1 MWKARVVQWQNA
13 GISVTSMTPTEGA
26 LAYVSGF
33 VIPKNSPNK
42 EGAYAYLDAMLDKS
56 AQEAFAVDMGYNP
69 TVSNAVVAPDL
80 NKRIGFTPDEIKKL
94 VDLDYNYL
102 NKNDFQSDERP
113 TSLLSA
119 TTLVGPATVFVAAGL
134 LVPLAILFRYSF
146 DKVDARRIMI
156 ETFSFDNYVKFF
168 SDPYYTGVLATT
180 LRVAALCT
188 VVCLAMGLPLAY
200 VLARTQSRFKNVL
213 IMLVVLPLFV
223 GNAVRAA
230 GWMTLFGSKGFLNV
244 TLMQLGIITQPLQIM
259 FTEGAVIAGII
270 AVNLPYMVLTL
281 QSVIEGINRNVEE
294 AAFSL
299 GAGPATMFRRVLLP
313 LSLPGILAGT
323 ILTFILG
330 MNAYATPVLLGG
342 PKFKMMGPLV
352 YGQFQLN
359 NWPFGASVA
368 FVLMTATLTLT
379 ATANILIQRRF
390 RR

>member
-1 MWKARVVQWQNA
+1 MATTAASQFR
-13 GISVTSMTPTEGA
+13 
-26 LAYVSGF
+26 
-33 VIPKNSPNK
+33 
-42 EGAYAYLDAMLDKS
+42 
-56 AQEAFAVDMGYNP
+56 
-69 TVSNAVVAPDL
+69 
-80 NKRIGFTPDEIKKL
+80 
-94 VDLDYNYL
+94 
-102 NKNDFQSDERP
+102 SDEAP
-113 TSLLSA
+113 TSWLSA
-119 TTLVGPATVFVAAGL
+119 TALVGPATAFVSLGL
-134 LVPLAILFRYSF
+134 LAPLAILLRYSF
-146 DKVDARRIMI
+146 NTIDRRRMMV
-156 ETFSFDNYVKFF
+156 ETFALDNYVKFF
-168 SDPYYTGVLATT
+168 SDSYYIDILLTT
-180 LRVAALCT
+180 LRVAAFCT
-188 VVCLAMGLPLAY
+188 MVCLVLGFPLAY
-200 VLARTQSRFKNVL
+200 VLARTQSRFKNVM

-230 GWMTLFGSKGFLNV
+230 GWMTIFGSRGFLNV
-244 TLMQLGIITQPLQIM
+244 TLMQLGVIAEPLQLM
-259 FTEGAVIAGII
+259 YTEGAVIAGII

-281 QSVIEGINRNVEE
+281 QSVIENINRNVEE

-342 PKFKMMGPLV
+342 PKFKMMAPLI

-368 FVLMTATLTLT
+368 FVLMAATLGLT

>member
-1 MWKARVVQWQNA
+1 
-13 GISVTSMTPTEGA
+13 MTATTTFHA
-26 LAYVSGF
+26 
-33 VIPKNSPNK
+33 
-42 EGAYAYLDAMLDKS
+42 
-56 AQEAFAVDMGYNP
+56 
-69 TVSNAVVAPDL
+69 
-80 NKRIGFTPDEIKKL
+80 
-94 VDLDYNYL
+94 
-102 NKNDFQSDERP
+102 DERP
-113 TSLLSA
+113 SSLLSA
-119 TTLVGPATVFVAAGL
+119 SALVGPATAFVTLGL
-134 LVPLAILFRYSF
+134 LAPMAILLRYSF
-146 DKVDARRIMI
+146 NRFDPRRMMI
-156 ETFSFDNYVKFF
+156 ETFSLDNYVKFF
-168 SDPYYTGVLATT
+168 ADPYYTGVLWTT

-188 VVCLAMGLPLAY
+188 VACLIMGLPLAY
-200 VLARTQSRFKNVL
+200 VLARTQSRYKNVM

-230 GWMTLFGSKGFLNV
+230 GWMTLFGTKGFLNV
-244 TLMQLGIITQPLQIM
+244 TLMQFGIITAPLQMM

-368 FVLMTATLTLT
+368 FVLMTATLGLT
-379 ATANILIQRRF
+379 ATANILVQRRF

>member
-1 MWKARVVQWQNA
+1 MTATGATQLKADQA
-13 GISVTSMTPTEGA
+13 S
-26 LAYVSGF
+26 
-33 VIPKNSPNK
+33 
-42 EGAYAYLDAMLDKS
+42 
-56 AQEAFAVDMGYNP
+56 
-69 TVSNAVVAPDL
+69 
-80 NKRIGFTPDEIKKL
+80 
-94 VDLDYNYL
+94 
-102 NKNDFQSDERP
+102 

-134 LVPLAILFRYSF
+134 LVPLAILLRYSF
-146 DKVDARRIMI
+146 NRLDPRRIMV
-156 ETFSFDNYVKFF
+156 ETFSLDNYIKFF
-168 SDPYYTGVLATT
+168 SDPYYTGVLWTT

-188 VVCLAMGLPLAY
+188 VICLVMGLPLAY
-200 VLARTQSRFKNVL
+200 VFARSQSRFKNVM

-230 GWMTLFGSKGFLNV
+230 GWMTVFGSKGFLNV
-244 TLMQLGIITQPLQIM
+244 SLMKIGVISEPLQIM
-259 FTEGAVIAGII
+259 YTEGAVVAGII

-299 GAGPATMFRRVLLP
+299 GAGPITMFRRVLLP
-313 LSLPGILAGT
+313 LSLPGLIAGT

-342 PKFKMMGPLV
+342 PKFRMMGPLI

-359 NWPFGASVA
+359 NWPFGAAVA
-368 FVLMTATLTLT
+368 FILMTATLALT
-379 ATANILIQRRF
+379 ATANVLVQRRF

>member
-1 MWKARVVQWQNA
+1 MAA
-13 GISVTSMTPTEGA
+13 TSPGKIQPDQEPTA
-26 LAYVSGF
+26 
-33 VIPKNSPNK
+33 
-42 EGAYAYLDAMLDKS
+42 
-56 AQEAFAVDMGYNP
+56 
-69 TVSNAVVAPDL
+69 
-80 NKRIGFTPDEIKKL
+80 
-94 VDLDYNYL
+94 
-102 NKNDFQSDERP
+102 
-113 TSLLSA
+113 LLSA
-119 TTLVGPATVFVAAGL
+119 TALVGPATAFVSAGL

-146 DKVDARRIMI
+146 NTMSPRRIML
-156 ETFSFDNYVKFF
+156 ETFSLDNYGKFF
-168 SDPYYTGVLATT
+168 ADSYYTGVLWTT

-188 VVCLAMGLPLAY
+188 VICLVMGLPLAY
-200 VLARTQSRFKNVL
+200 VLARTRSRFKNVL

-230 GWMTLFGSKGFLNV
+230 GWMVLFGSKGFLNV
-244 TLMQLGIITQPLQIM
+244 TLMQFGVIGQPLQIM
-259 FTEGAVIAGII
+259 YTESAVIAGII

-299 GAGPATMFRRVLLP
+299 GAGPMTMFRRVLLP

-368 FVLMTATLTLT
+368 FILMTATLGLT
-379 ATANILIQRRF
+379 AAANILVQRRF

>member
-1 MWKARVVQWQNA
+1 
-13 GISVTSMTPTEGA
+13 
-26 LAYVSGF
+26 
-33 VIPKNSPNK
+33 
-42 EGAYAYLDAMLDKS
+42 
-56 AQEAFAVDMGYNP
+56 
-69 TVSNAVVAPDL
+69 
-80 NKRIGFTPDEIKKL
+80 
-94 VDLDYNYL
+94 
-102 NKNDFQSDERP
+102 
-113 TSLLSA
+113 LLSA

-146 DKVDARRIMI
+146 NTIDPRRIML
-156 ETFSFDNYVKFF
+156 ETFSLDNYVKFF
-168 SDPYYTGVLATT
+168 ADPYYTGVLWTT

-188 VVCLAMGLPLAY
+188 VICLVMGLPLAY

-244 TLMQLGIITQPLQIM
+244 SLMQFGVITQPLQIM
-259 FTEGAVIAGII
+259 YTEGAVVAGII

-359 NWPFGASVA
+359 NWPFGAAVA
-368 FVLMTATLTLT
+368 FVLMTATLGLT
-379 ATANILIQRRF
+379 ATANILVQRRF

>member
-1 MWKARVVQWQNA
+1 MATK
-13 GISVTSMTPTEGA
+13 
-26 LAYVSGF
+26 
-33 VIPKNSPNK
+33 SP
-42 EGAYAYLDAMLDKS
+42 GQFQAD
-56 AQEAFAVDMGYNP
+56 EAPA
-69 TVSNAVVAPDL
+69 
-80 NKRIGFTPDEIKKL
+80 
-94 VDLDYNYL
+94 
-102 NKNDFQSDERP
+102 
-113 TSLLSA
+113 SLLSA
-119 TTLVGPATVFVAAGL
+119 TTLVAPATVFVTAGL

-146 DKVDARRIMI
+146 NTIDPRRITL
-156 ETFSFDNYVKFF
+156 ETFSLDNYVKFF
-168 SDPYYTGVLATT
+168 ADPYYTGVLGTT
-180 LRVAALCT
+180 LRVAAVCT
-188 VVCLAMGLPLAY
+188 VACLVMGLPLAY
-200 VLARTQSRFKNVL
+200 VLARTQSRFKNML

-244 TLMQLGIITQPLQIM
+244 TLMQFGVITQPLQIM
-259 FTEGAVIAGII
+259 YTESAVVAGII

-281 QSVIEGINRNVEE
+281 QSVIENINRNVEE

-299 GAGPATMFRRVLLP
+299 GAAPMTMFRRVLLP

-359 NWPFGASVA
+359 NWPFGAAVA
-368 FVLMTATLTLT
+368 FVLMTATLGLT
-379 ATANILIQRRF
+379 ATANILVQRRF

>member
-1 MWKARVVQWQNA
+1 MATASAR
-13 GISVTSMTPTEGA
+13 P
-26 LAYVSGF
+26 L
-33 VIPKNSPNK
+33 
-42 EGAYAYLDAMLDKS
+42 
-56 AQEAFAVDMGYNP
+56 
-69 TVSNAVVAPDL
+69 
-80 NKRIGFTPDEIKKL
+80 
-94 VDLDYNYL
+94 
-102 NKNDFQSDERP
+102 QSDETP

-119 TTLVGPATVFVAAGL
+119 TALVGPATVFVTVGL
-134 LVPLAILFRYSF
+134 LAPLAILLRYSF
-146 DKVDARRIMI
+146 NTLDPRRMMV
-156 ETFSFDNYVKFF
+156 ETFSLDNYIKFF
-168 SDPYYTGVLATT
+168 ADSYYTDIFWTT

-188 VVCLAMGLPLAY
+188 VVCLMMGFPLAY

-230 GWMTLFGSKGFLNV
+230 GWMTIFGSKGFLNV
-244 TLMQLGIITQPLQIM
+244 TLMQFGIINEPLQIM
-259 FTEGAVIAGII
+259 YTESAVVAGII

-299 GAGPATMFRRVLLP
+299 GAGPMTMFRRVLLP

-342 PKFKMMGPLV
+342 PKFKMMGPLI

-359 NWPFGASVA
+359 NWPFGAAVA
-368 FVLMTATLTLT
+368 FVLMTATLGLT
-379 ATANILIQRRF
+379 ASANILVQRRF

>member
-1 MWKARVVQWQNA
+1 MTAA
-13 GISVTSMTPTEGA
+13 SATSFHA
-26 LAYVSGF
+26 
-33 VIPKNSPNK
+33 
-42 EGAYAYLDAMLDKS
+42 
-56 AQEAFAVDMGYNP
+56 
-69 TVSNAVVAPDL
+69 
-80 NKRIGFTPDEIKKL
+80 
-94 VDLDYNYL
+94 
-102 NKNDFQSDERP
+102 DERP
-113 TSLLSA
+113 SSLLSA
-119 TTLVGPATVFVAAGL
+119 SALVGPATAFVTLGL
-134 LVPLAILFRYSF
+134 LAPMAILLRYSF
-146 DKVDARRIMI
+146 DRFDPRRMMI

-168 SDPYYTGVLATT
+168 ADPYYTGVLWTT

-188 VVCLAMGLPLAY
+188 VACLIMGLPLAY
-200 VLARTQSRFKNVL
+200 VLARTQSRFKNVM

-244 TLMQLGIITQPLQIM
+244 TLMQLGIITAPLQMM
-259 FTEGAVIAGII
+259 FTEGAVVAGII

-281 QSVIEGINRNVEE
+281 QSVIEGVNRNVEE

-359 NWPFGASVA
+359 NWPFGASAA
-368 FVLMTATLTLT
+368 FILMTATLGLT
-379 ATANILIQRRF
+379 AAANILIRRRF

>member
-1 MWKARVVQWQNA
+1 
-13 GISVTSMTPTEGA
+13 MTATTTFHA
-26 LAYVSGF
+26 
-33 VIPKNSPNK
+33 
-42 EGAYAYLDAMLDKS
+42 
-56 AQEAFAVDMGYNP
+56 
-69 TVSNAVVAPDL
+69 
-80 NKRIGFTPDEIKKL
+80 
-94 VDLDYNYL
+94 
-102 NKNDFQSDERP
+102 DERP
-113 TSLLSA
+113 SSLLSA
-119 TTLVGPATVFVAAGL
+119 SALVGPATAFVTLGL
-134 LVPLAILFRYSF
+134 LAPMAILLRYSF
-146 DKVDARRIMI
+146 NRFDPRRMMI
-156 ETFSFDNYVKFF
+156 ETFSLDNYVKFF
-168 SDPYYTGVLATT
+168 ADPYYTGVLWTT

-188 VVCLAMGLPLAY
+188 VFCLIMGLPLAY
-200 VLARTQSRFKNVL
+200 VLARTQSRYKNVM

-230 GWMTLFGSKGFLNV
+230 GWMTLFGTKGFLNV
-244 TLMQLGIITQPLQIM
+244 TLMQFGIITAPLQMM
-259 FTEGAVIAGII
+259 FTEGAVVAGII

-342 PKFKMMGPLV
+342 PKFKMMGPLI

-368 FVLMTATLTLT
+368 FILMTATLALT
-379 ATANILIQRRF
+379 ATANILVQRRF

>member
-1 MWKARVVQWQNA
+1 MVGQ
-13 GISVTSMTPTEGA
+13 GTEE
-26 LAYVSGF
+26 LSGHPSAMAANG
-33 VIPKNSPNK
+33 PKQFQT
-42 EGAYAYLDAMLDKS
+42 D
-56 AQEAFAVDMGYNP
+56 EA
-69 TVSNAVVAPDL
+69 
-80 NKRIGFTPDEIKKL
+80 
-94 VDLDYNYL
+94 
-102 NKNDFQSDERP
+102 P

-119 TTLVGPATVFVAAGL
+119 AMLVGPATVFVAAGL
-134 LVPLAILFRYSF
+134 LVPLLILFRYSF
-146 DKVDARRIMI
+146 NRFDPRRMMV
-156 ETFSFDNYVKFF
+156 ETFSLDNYVKFF
-168 SDPYYTGVLATT
+168 ADPYYTGVLWTT

-188 VVCLAMGLPLAY
+188 LACLIMGLPLAY

-230 GWMTLFGSKGFLNV
+230 GWMVLFGTKGFLNV
-244 TLMQLGIITQPLQIM
+244 TLIQVGVISVPLQLM
-259 FTEGAVIAGII
+259 YTEGAVVAGII

-299 GAGPATMFRRVLLP
+299 GANPMTMFRRVLLP

-352 YGQFQLN
+352 FGEFQLN

-368 FVLMTATLTLT
+368 FVLMTATLGLT
-379 ATANILIQRRF
+379 ATANILVQRRF

>member
-1 MWKARVVQWQNA
+1 MAA
-13 GISVTSMTPTEGA
+13 TGP
-26 LAYVSGF
+26 
-33 VIPKNSPNK
+33 
-42 EGAYAYLDAMLDKS
+42 
-56 AQEAFAVDMGYNP
+56 AQLRA
-69 TVSNAVVAPDL
+69 
-80 NKRIGFTPDEIKKL
+80 DEP
-94 VDLDYNYL
+94 
-102 NKNDFQSDERP
+102 S

-134 LVPLAILFRYSF
+134 LVPLAILLRYSF
-146 DKVDARRIMI
+146 NRLDPRRIMV
-156 ETFSFDNYVKFF
+156 ETFSLDNYVKFF
-168 SDPYYTGVLATT
+168 SDPYYTGVLWTT

-188 VVCLAMGLPLAY
+188 VVCLVMGLPLAY
-200 VLARTQSRFKNVL
+200 VLARTQSRFKNVM

-230 GWMTLFGSKGFLNV
+230 GWMTVFGSKGFLNV
-244 TLMQLGIITQPLQIM
+244 LLMKLGAIDEPLQIM
-259 FTEGAVIAGII
+259 YTEGAVVAGII

-299 GAGPATMFRRVLLP
+299 GAGPITMFRRVLLP
-313 LSLPGILAGT
+313 LALPGLIAGT

-342 PKFKMMGPLV
+342 PTFRMMGPLI

-368 FVLMTATLTLT
+368 FILMTATLALT
-379 ATANILIQRRF
+379 ATANVLVQRRF
-390 RR
+390 RQR

>member
-1 MWKARVVQWQNA
+1 
-13 GISVTSMTPTEGA
+13 MTATA
-26 LAYVSGF
+26 T
-33 VIPKNSPNK
+33 
-42 EGAYAYLDAMLDKS
+42 
-56 AQEAFAVDMGYNP
+56 AQ
-69 TVSNAVVAPDL
+69 
-80 NKRIGFTPDEIKKL
+80 
-94 VDLDYNYL
+94 
-102 NKNDFQSDERP
+102 FQSDEKP

-119 TTLVGPATVFVAAGL
+119 TTLLGPATVFVAAGL

-146 DKVDARRIMI
+146 NQMDPRRMMV
-156 ETFSFDNYVKFF
+156 ETFSLDNYVKFF
-168 SDPYYTGVLATT
+168 SDPYYTGVLWTT
-180 LRVAALCT
+180 LRVAFLCT

-244 TLMQLGIITQPLQIM
+244 TLMQFGVITEPLQIM
-259 FTEGAVIAGII
+259 YTESAVVAGII

-368 FVLMTATLTLT
+368 FVLMTATLGLT
-379 ATANILIQRRF
+379 ATANILVQRRY